1 MKPENIQNDRNSLN
15 LSSEMNGTFGIL
27 PIRDARRDL
36 PVLLVFGSH
45 LKRIIV
51 TYWEEIGTFLG
62 GECITGAGGE
72 GGARGIFWLILK
84 KTTIIEPFLDK
95 F

>member
-1 MKPENIQNDRNSLN
+1 
-15 LSSEMNGTFGIL
+15 MNGTFGIL
-27 PIRDARRDL
+27 PIRDARRNL

-45 LKRIIV
+45 LKKDRH
-51 TYWEEIGTFLG
+51 YLLGEIETFLG

-84 KTTIIEPFLDK
+84 KLLLNNF
-95 F
+95 